1 MINRND
7 KRPIYD
13 QLVEI
18 LRNKIENEM
27 EPNDRMLSERKICDE
42 YGVSRTTV
50 RLAMADLE
58 HMGYI
63 YKRHGKGTF
72 VSALNQNSQNL
83 MDSYSFTD
91 HMKAQGKNPSTKVLS
106 FEIVESTK
114 YFAEKLG
121 INPGEKIIKI
131 MRLRLADNI
140 PMMIER
146 TYLPLREFAGL
157 TQEKV
162 IQKPLYEIFR
172 EDYGEIIKVADEEFS
187 AGIVSDKEAEL
198 LEVPIDSAC
207 LKLLRTTYN
216 DNNIVIEFTLSVA
229 RSDKFV
235 YKIRHL
241 R

>member
-18 LRNKIENEM
+18 LINKIENEM
-27 EPNDRMLSERKICDE
+27 EPNDRMLSERRICDE

-91 HMKAQGKNPSTKVLS
+91 HMKSQGKKPSTKVLS
-106 FEIVESTK
+106 FEVVESTK
-114 YFAEKLG
+114 YFSEKLG
-121 INPGEKIIKI
+121 IKPGEKMIKI
-131 MRLRLADNI
+131 VRLRLADNI

-146 TYLPLREFAGL
+146 TYLPLRQFIGL
-157 TQEKV
+157 TKEKV
-162 IQKPLYEIFR
+162 IEKPLYEIFK

-187 AGIVSDKEAEL
+187 AGIIADQEAEL
-198 LEVPIDSAC
+198 LDIPLDSAC

-216 DNNIVIEFTLSVA
+216 DDNIVIEFTLSVA

-235 YKIRHL
+235 YKIRHIK
-241 R
+241 

>member
-18 LRNKIENEM
+18 LRQKIENEM
-27 EPNDRMLSERKICDE
+27 IPNEKMLSERGICDQ

-50 RLAMADLE
+50 RLAMAELE

-72 VSALNQNSQNL
+72 VAAINRNSQNL

-91 HMKAQGKNPSTKVLS
+91 HMNMLGKKPSTKVLS
-106 FEIVESTK
+106 FKVLESTK
-114 YFAEKLG
+114 YFAENLG
-121 INPGEKIIKI
+121 ITPGEKMIKI
-131 MRLRLADNI
+131 TRLRLADDS
-140 PMMIER
+140 PMMLER
-146 TYLPLREFAGL
+146 TYLPMKEFSGL
-157 TQEKV
+157 TEEEV
-162 IQKPLYEIFR
+162 SHKPLYEIFR
-172 EDYGEIIKVADEEFS
+172 DKYGEIIKVADEEFS
-187 AGIVSDKEAEL
+187 AGILSEKESSL
-198 LEVPIDSAC
+198 LEVPLDSAC

-216 DNNIVIEFTLSVA
+216 DDNRVIEFTLSMA

-235 YKIRHL
+235 YKIRHI

>member
-27 EPNDRMLSERKICDE
+27 IPNDKMLSERGICE
-42 YGVSRTTV
+42 QYGVSRTTV
-50 RLAMADLE
+50 RLAMAELE

-72 VSALNQNSQNL
+72 VAALNRNSQNL

-91 HMKAQGKNPSTKVLS
+91 HMKELDKNPSTKVLS
-106 FEIVESTK
+106 FEVIESTK
-114 YFAEKLG
+114 YFAEHLG
-121 INPGEKIIKI
+121 ITPSEKMIKI
-131 MRLRLADNI
+131 ERLRLADGL
-140 PMMIER
+140 PMMLER
-146 TYLPLREFAGL
+146 TYLPMREFAGL
-157 TQEKV
+157 TEEQVTK
-162 IQKPLYEIFR
+162 KPLYEIFR
-172 EDYGEIIKVADEEFS
+172 DNYGEVIKVADEEFS
-187 AGIVSDKEAEL
+187 AGILSEAEAKL
-198 LEVPIDSAC
+198 LEVPVDSAC
-207 LKLLRTTYN
+207 LKLLRMTYN
-216 DNNIVIEFTLSVA
+216 DDNRVIEFTLSVA

-235 YKIRHL
+235 YKVRHV

>member
-1 MINRND
+1 MINRQD

-18 LRNKIENEM
+18 LRNKIDTEM
-27 EPNDRMLSERKICDE
+27 QPNDRMLSERKICDE

-50 RLAMADLE
+50 RLAMSELE

-72 VSALNQNSQNL
+72 VSSINQKSQNL

-91 HMKAQGKNPSTKVLS
+91 HMKSQGKVPTTKVIS
-106 FEIVESTK
+106 FDIIESNK
-114 YFAEKLG
+114 YFAEKLE
-121 INPGEKIIKI
+121 ITPGDKIIKI
-131 MRLRLADNI
+131 VRLRLADKI
-140 PMMIER
+140 PMMLET
-146 TYLPLREFAGL
+146 TYLPFVEFAGL
-157 TQEKV
+157 TKEKV
-162 IQKPLYEIFR
+162 IEKPLYEIFKD
-172 EDYGEIIKVADEEFS
+172 DYNQVIKIADEEFS
-187 AGIVSDKEAEL
+187 AGIVSDEESKF

-207 LKLLRTTYN
+207 LKLSRTTYN

-235 YKIRHL
+235 YKVRHV

>member
-1 MINRND
+1 MIKRND

-18 LRNKIENEM
+18 LRTKIENEM

-50 RLAMADLE
+50 RLAMAELE
-58 HMGYI
+58 HMGDI

-72 VSALNQNSQNL
+72 VAALSQNSQNL
-83 MDSYSFTD
+83 MESYSFTD
-91 HMKAQGKNPSTKVLS
+91 YMRTQGKKPGTKVLS
-106 FEIVESTK
+106 FEVVESTK
-114 YFAEKLG
+114 YFSEKLG
-121 INPGEKIIKI
+121 ITPGEKMIKI
-131 MRLRLADNI
+131 MRLRLADDL
-140 PMMIER
+140 PMMLER
-146 TYLPLREFAGL
+146 TYLPMKEFIGL
-157 TQEKV
+157 TKEK
-162 IQKPLYEIFR
+162 IEQKPLYEIFR

-187 AGIVSDKEAEL
+187 AGIISDKEAKL
-198 LEVPIDSAC
+198 LEVPGDSPC

-216 DNNIVIEFTLSVA
+216 DDNIVIEFTLSVA

-235 YKIRHL
+235 YRVRHV

>member
-72 VSALNQNSQNL
+72 VAALNQNSQNL

-140 PMMIER
+140 PMMLER
-146 TYLPLREFAGL
+146 TYLPMREFAGL

>member
-72 VSALNQNSQNL
+72 VAALNQNSQNL

-106 FEIVESTK
+106 FEIIESTR

-140 PMMIER
+140 PMMLER
-146 TYLPLREFAGL
+146 TYLPMREFAGL

>member
-72 VSALNQNSQNL
+72 VAALNQNSQNL

-114 YFAEKLG
+114 YFSEKLG

-131 MRLRLADNI
+131 IRLRLADNI
-140 PMMIER
+140 PMMLER
-146 TYLPLREFAGL
+146 TYLPMREFAGL

-172 EDYGEIIKVADEEFS
+172 EDYREVIKVADEEFS

-198 LEVPIDSAC
+198 LEIPIDSAC

>member
-27 EPNDRMLSERKICDE
+27 EPNDRMLSERRICDE

-91 HMKAQGKNPSTKVLS
+91 YMKEQGKNPSTKVLS

-114 YFAEKLG
+114 YFSEKLG
-121 INPGEKIIKI
+121 INPGEKIIKVV
-131 MRLRLADNI
+131 RLRLADNL
-140 PMMIER
+140 PMMLER
-146 TYLPLREFAGL
+146 TYLPMREFVGL
-157 TQEKV
+157 TEEKV

-172 EDYGEIIKVADEEFS
+172 EDYGQIIKVADEEFS
-187 AGIVSDKEAEL
+187 AGIMSDKEAEL
-198 LEVPIDSAC
+198 LDVALDSPC

-216 DNNIVIEFTLSVA
+216 DDNIVIEFTLSVA

-235 YKIRHL
+235 YKIRHV

>member
-72 VSALNQNSQNL
+72 VAALNQNSQNL

-114 YFAEKLG
+114 YFSEKLG
-121 INPGEKIIKI
+121 INPGERIIKI

-140 PMMIER
+140 PMMLER
-146 TYLPLREFAGL
+146 TYLPMREFAGL

>member
-27 EPNDRMLSERKICDE
+27 EPNDRMLSERRICDE

-91 HMKAQGKNPSTKVLS
+91 YMKEQGKNPSTKVLS

-114 YFAEKLG
+114 YFSEKLG
-121 INPGEKIIKI
+121 INPGEKIIKVV
-131 MRLRLADNI
+131 RLRLADNL
-140 PMMIER
+140 PMMLER
-146 TYLPLREFAGL
+146 TYLPMREFVGL
-157 TQEKV
+157 TEEKI

-172 EDYGEIIKVADEEFS
+172 EDYGQIIKVADEEFS
-187 AGIVSDKEAEL
+187 AGIMSDKEAEL
-198 LEVPIDSAC
+198 LDVALDSPC

-216 DNNIVIEFTLSVA
+216 DDNIVIEFTLSVA

-235 YKIRHL
+235 YKIRHV

>member
-18 LRNKIENEM
+18 LRSKIENEM
-27 EPNDRMLSERKICDE
+27 EPNEKMLSERKICEE

-72 VSALNQNSQNL
+72 VSSINQTSQNL

-91 HMKAQGKNPSTKVLS
+91 HMKSQGKNPTTKVLS
-106 FEIVESTK
+106 FKVTNSSN

-121 INPGEKIIKI
+121 IKPGDKIIKI
-131 MRLRLADNI
+131 TRLRLADNL
-140 PMMIER
+140 PMMLER
-146 TYLPLREFAGL
+146 TYLPFSEFPGL
-157 TQEKV
+157 SEEMV
-162 IQKPLYEIFR
+162 VNKPLYEIFR
-172 EDYGEIIKVADEEFS
+172 EDYGENIKVADEEFS
-187 AGIVSDKEAEL
+187 AGIVSDKEAKL
-198 LEVPIDSAC
+198 LDVPVDSAC

-235 YKIRHL
+235 YKVRHL

>member
-72 VSALNQNSQNL
+72 VAALNQNSQNL

-140 PMMIER
+140 PMMLER
-146 TYLPLREFAGL
+146 TYLPMREFAGL

-162 IQKPLYEIFR
+162 IQKPLYEIFK

>member
-18 LRNKIENEM
+18 LRQKIENEM
-27 EPNDRMLSERKICDE
+27 TPNEKMLSERGICDQ

-50 RLAMADLE
+50 RLAMAELE

-72 VSALNQNSQNL
+72 VAAINKNSQNL

-91 HMKAQGKNPSTKVLS
+91 HMKQLNKAPSTKVLS
-106 FEIVESTK
+106 FEVVESTN
-114 YFAEKLG
+114 YFAENLG
-121 INPGEKIIKI
+121 ITPGEKMIKI
-131 MRLRLADNI
+131 RRLRLADGL
-140 PMMIER
+140 PMMLER
-146 TYLPLREFAGL
+146 TYLPMREFTGL
-157 TQEKV
+157 TEEEVAQN
-162 IQKPLYEIFR
+162 PLYEIFR
-172 EDYGEIIKVADEEFS
+172 DKYGEVIKVADEEFS
-187 AGIVSDKEAEL
+187 ASILSEEEANL
-198 LEVPIDSAC
+198 LEVPLDSAC

-216 DNNIVIEFTLSVA
+216 NDNRVIEFTLSVA

-235 YKIRHL
+235 YKIRHV

>member
-72 VSALNQNSQNL
+72 VAALNQNSQNL

-114 YFAEKLG
+114 YFSEKLG

-131 MRLRLADNI
+131 MRLRLADSI
-140 PMMIER
+140 PMMLER
-146 TYLPLREFAGL
+146 TYLPMREFAGL

>member
-1 MINRND
+1 MINRQD

-18 LRNKIENEM
+18 LRKKIENEM
-27 EPNDRMLSERKICDE
+27 QPNDRMLSERKICDE

-63 YKRHGKGTF
+63 YKRHGRGTF
-72 VSALNQNSQNL
+72 VSSINRQSQNL
-83 MDSYSFTD
+83 MDSYSFTE
-91 HMKAQGKNPSTKVLS
+91 HMKSIGKVPSTKVLS
-106 FEIVESTK
+106 FDILECTN

-121 INPGEKIIKI
+121 IKTGDKMIKI
-131 MRLRLADNI
+131 VRLRLADDI
-140 PMMIER
+140 PMMLER
-146 TYLPLREFAGL
+146 TYLPFIEFPGL
-157 TQEKV
+157 SKERV
-162 IQKPLYEIFR
+162 IEKPLYEIFQ
-172 EDYGEIIKVADEEFS
+172 EDYNEIIKIADEEFS
-187 AGIVSDKEAEL
+187 AGIVSDKESTL
-198 LEVPIDSAC
+198 LDVPIDSAC

-229 RSDKFV
+229 RSDKFI
-235 YKIRHL
+235 YKIRHV

>member
-72 VSALNQNSQNL
+72 VAALNQNSQNL

-121 INPGEKIIKI
+121 INPGGKIIKI

-140 PMMIER
+140 PMMLER
-146 TYLPLREFAGL
+146 TYLPMREFAGL

>member
-18 LRNKIENEM
+18 LKQKIENEM
-27 EPNDRMLSERKICDE
+27 TPNDKMISERGICE
-42 YGVSRTTV
+42 QYGVSRTTV
-50 RLAMADLE
+50 RLAMAELE

-72 VSALNQNSQNL
+72 VSALNKESQNL

-91 HMKAQGKNPSTKVLS
+91 QMNELGRNPKTKILS
-106 FEIVESTK
+106 FEVLESSK
-114 YFAEKLG
+114 YFAQNLG
-121 INPGEKIIKI
+121 ITPGEKMIKI
-131 MRLRLADNI
+131 MRLRLADDL
-140 PMMIER
+140 PMMLER
-146 TYLPLREFAGL
+146 TYLPMNAFAGI
-157 TQEKV
+157 TKDMV
-162 IQKPLYEIFR
+162 SKKPLYEIFR
-172 EDYGEIIKVADEEFS
+172 NNYGELIKIADEEFS
-187 AGIVSDKEAEL
+187 AGIVSYEEAEI
-198 LEVPIDSAC
+198 LEVPVDSAC

-216 DNNIVIEFTLSVA
+216 SDNRVIEFTLSVA

-235 YKIRHL
+235 YKIRHI

>member
-13 QLVEI
+13 QLVGI
-18 LRNKIENEM
+18 LRHKIENEM
-27 EPNDRMLSERKICDE
+27 TPNDKMLSERGICE
-42 YGVSRTTV
+42 QYGVSRTTV
-50 RLAMADLE
+50 RLAMAELE

-72 VSALNQNSQNL
+72 VAAINKNSQNL

-91 HMKAQGKNPSTKVLS
+91 HMKQLDKKPSTKVLS
-106 FEIVESTK
+106 FEILESTQ
-114 YFAEKLG
+114 YFAENLG
-121 INPGEKIIKI
+121 IIPGEKMIKVT
-131 MRLRLADNI
+131 RLRLADGL
-140 PMMIER
+140 PMMLER
-146 TYLPLREFAGL
+146 TYLPMKDFVGL
-157 TQEKV
+157 TEEEV
-162 IQKPLYEIFR
+162 ANKPLYEIFS
-172 EDYGEIIKVADEEFS
+172 DKYGEVIKVADEEFS
-187 AGIVSDKEAEL
+187 AGILSEEEAKI

-216 DNNIVIEFTLSVA
+216 ADNRVIEFTLSVA

-235 YKIRHL
+235 YKIRHV

>member
-50 RLAMADLE
+50 RLAMAELE

-72 VSALNQNSQNL
+72 VAALNQNSQNL

-114 YFAEKLG
+114 YFSEKLG

-140 PMMIER
+140 PMMLER
-146 TYLPLREFAGL
+146 TYLPMREFIGL